1 MRVLTKGGRPVPEL
15 RCNRCGALIARY
27 EVDQH
32 NRVTGSPILPASIAL
47 SLTGLLPCPRCQ
59 GETDISL
66 PNFCLNWYLW
76 VINNTRI
83 EPTFV

>member
-1 MRVLTKGGRPVPEL
+1 MRVLIKGGRPVPEL

-27 EVDQH
+27 ERDQY
-32 NRVTGSPILPASIAL
+32 GSISSSTILPASIAL
-47 SLTGLLPCPRCQ
+47 SSSGLLPCPRCH

-76 VINNTRI
+76 VINNTNA
-83 EPTFV
+83 EPTFT